1 MSEPTQPSYMNS
13 TLSQLAVGSAILYG
27 FGALLVTT
35 GVIYK
40 GLDLNVAKSI
50 LAPFEFL
57 LVTFGVSYLAVR
69 KAGNGAGT

>member
-1 MSEPTQPSYMNS
+1 MSEPVQPSYISS

-27 FGALLVTT
+27 MGALMVTV
-35 GVIYK
+35 GVIYR
-40 GLDLNVAKSI
+40 GLDLNVAKSV

-57 LVTFGVSYLAVR
+57 VVTFGVSYLAVR